1 MNIPAQYITYVSLSC
16 IAIGQCDF
24 LLQWHI
30 LLSILA
36 STLLVVHALYI
47 DNRAYLCFMYPVK
60 NEVLFWHYKTV
71 KFGTI

>member
-1 MNIPAQYITYVSLSC
+1 MNIPAQYITFVSC

-36 STLLVVHALYI
+36 STLVVVHALCTLLKMRCY
-47 DNRAYLCFMYPVK
+47 
-60 NEVLFWHYKTV
+60 
-71 KFGTI
+71 FGTIKL